1 MLGNSKRHVFE
12 IVVIFLGITL
22 SFYAENYRQDIE
34 IRNLLKD
41 DLFSINADISN
52 DINEMERIDKR
63 IKISIIAIDSL
74 RLYISDK
81 IDVDQNTLVRLIK
94 RMLYSRNTF
103 FPYGAAYQVAQSSGR
118 INAISDQGLMKVLS
132 EYYQNNYERVRIN
145 NGLHD
150 DAITKPLAEFY
161 PKMMVRKEFSSERE
175 LNMTVLKKKEFSD
188 LLITIHYS
196 AEIYTNYIIRNTLAT
211 AQDLKAR
218 VEDYLKETYK

>member
-1 MLGNSKRHVFE
+1 
-12 IVVIFLGITL
+12 
-22 SFYAENYRQDIE
+22 
-34 IRNLLKD
+34 
-41 DLFSINADISN
+41 
-52 DINEMERIDKR
+52 MERIDKR
-63 IKISIIAIDSL
+63 IKTSIIAIDSL

-150 DAITKPLAEFY
+150 DAITKPLAKFY

-175 LNMTVLKKKEFSD
+175 LNMNALKKKEFSE
-188 LLITIHYS
+188 LLITIQYS
-196 AEIYTNYIIRNTLAT
+196 AEIYTSYIIKNTLMT
-211 AQDLKAR
+211 AQNLKTR
-218 VEDYLKETYK
+218 VEAYLIEEYD

>member
-1 MLGNSKRHVFE
+1 MLGNSKRHIFE
-12 IVVIFLGITL
+12 IVVIFLGLTL

-63 IKISIIAIDSL
+63 IKTSIIAIDSL

-175 LNMTVLKKKEFSD
+175 LNMTVLKKKEFAD
-188 LLITIHYS
+188 LLITIQYS

-218 VEDYLKETYK
+218 VEAYLKETYK

>member
-1 MLGNSKRHVFE
+1 MLGNSKRHIFE

-63 IKISIIAIDSL
+63 IKTSIIAIDSL

-103 FPYGAAYQVAQSSGR
+103 FPYGAAYQVAQNSGR
-118 INAISDQGLMKVLS
+118 INAIIDQDLMKLLS

-145 NGLHD
+145 N
-150 DAITKPLAEFY
+150 
-161 PKMMVRKEFSSERE
+161 
-175 LNMTVLKKKEFSD
+175 
-188 LLITIHYS
+188 LLIIP
-196 AEIYTNYIIRNTLAT
+196 
-211 AQDLKAR
+211 
-218 VEDYLKETYK
+218 ETKNLG

>member
-1 MLGNSKRHVFE
+1 MLSNSKKYIFE
-12 IVVIFLGITL
+12 LVAIFLGISL

-34 IRNLLKD
+34 IYNLLKD
-41 DLFSINADISN
+41 DLLSINADISN

-63 IKISIIAIDSL
+63 IKISIIAMDSL
-74 RLYISDK
+74 RLYLTDK
-81 IDVDQNTLVRLIK
+81 IDVDQTILVRLIK

-103 FPYGAAYQVAQSSGR
+103 FPYGAAYQVAQNSGR
-118 INAISDQGLMKVLS
+118 INAIIDQDLMKLLS

-188 LLITIHYS
+188 LLITIQYS

>member
-1 MLGNSKRHVFE
+1 MLSNSKKYIFE
-12 IVVIFLGITL
+12 LVAIFLGISL

-63 IKISIIAIDSL
+63 IKTSIIAIDSL

-188 LLITIHYS
+188 LLITIQYS

>member
-1 MLGNSKRHVFE
+1 MLGNSKRHIFE

-63 IKISIIAIDSL
+63 IKTSIIAIDSL

-188 LLITIHYS
+188 FFF
-196 AEIYTNYIIRNTLAT
+196 NFN
-211 AQDLKAR
+211 
-218 VEDYLKETYK
+218 

>member
-63 IKISIIAIDSL
+63 IKTSIIAIDSL

-188 LLITIHYS
+188 PVS
-196 AEIYTNYIIRNTLAT
+196 YTHLRAH
-211 AQDLKAR
+211 
-218 VEDYLKETYK
+218 ET

>member
-1 MLGNSKRHVFE
+1 M
-12 IVVIFLGITL
+12 IFLGITL

-63 IKISIIAIDSL
+63 IKTSIIAIDSL

-175 LNMTVLKKKEFSD
+175 LNMTVLKKKEFAD
-188 LLITIHYS
+188 LLITIQYS

-218 VEDYLKETYK
+218 VEAYLKETYK